1 MYVYYSFFFNCNKF
15 IKIIYSFLQYS
26 FVNVGV
32 LFLEQYRRM
41 SDLKLLKV
49 KKKIDSLNIS

>member
-1 MYVYYSFFFNCNKF
+1 MYVYYSFFFIYNKF

-26 FVNVGV
+26 FVNVGI
-32 LFLEQYRRM
+32 LFLKQCRRI
-41 SDLKLLKV
+41 SDLELLKV